1 MTDIILSVENNE
13 AVVSSR
19 QIAEDFGKRHN
30 DVMEAIRSILATEN
44 SVTKFFHESTFEYR
58 GQTFPMY
65 LMNRDGFSLLVMG
78 FTGKSAL
85 EWKVKYITAFNEME
99 KQLTQP
105 KQLSK
110 TEILSQ
116 ALLIARE
123 ELEESKKQITALT
136 AKNAELIPKAEF
148 ADAISASKASVLI
161 GSFAIVLKQDGCDI
175 GQNRLFRFT

>member
-30 DVMEAIRSILATEN
+30 DVMETIRSILATEN

-85 EWKVKYITAFNEME
+85 EWKLKYITAFNEME

-116 ALLIARE
+116 ALLIAHE

-136 AKNAELIPKAEF
+136 AKMQSLPQ
-148 ADAISASKASVLI
+148 
-161 GSFAIVLKQDGCDI
+161 KQNSQTQLARRKQVFLLVVSLLC
-175 GQNRLFRFT
+175 